1 MFFWRLL
8 FVRWASEAS
17 EQSERAKL
25 YGAARVGA
33 DMNFWMSGAFLC
45 LLLLLWVLLLLLV
58 LLPLVGKF
66 GPLQLHVSTTFKT
79 FRASRSLIKT
89 GFFCLL
95 LTLFVF
101 FFRMFF

>member
-1 MFFWRLL
+1 MIGFSAFYYLILL
-8 FVRWASEAS
+8 ETSEAS

-66 GPLQLHVSTTFKT
+66 GLLQLHASTTFKNV
-79 FRASRSLIKT
+79 RASRSL
-89 GFFCLL
+89 LRQ
-95 LTLFVF
+95 VF
-101 FFRMFF
+101 